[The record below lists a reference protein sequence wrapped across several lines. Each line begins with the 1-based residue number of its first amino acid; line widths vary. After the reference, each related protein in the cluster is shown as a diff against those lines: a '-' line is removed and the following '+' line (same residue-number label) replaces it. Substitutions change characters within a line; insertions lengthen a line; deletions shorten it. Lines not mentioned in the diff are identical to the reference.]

1 LVAPLIEGF
10 SSLLCFARALFMSHA
25 FPPPSEASGN
35 DPLKRMRVYQLAQD
49 LILECW
55 TDAERLKEDIATA
68 QIAGQLYSAVCSI
81 AANLAEGYSRS
92 SGRDRARIF
101 EYALGSARES
111 MTWYR
116 ASVPMLGEGT
126 ARARL
131 DSLEE
136 IRRMLMA
143 IIPRERGRLVRSS
156 KS

>member
-1 LVAPLIEGF
+1 
-10 SSLLCFARALFMSHA
+10 
-25 FPPPSEASGN
+25 
-35 DPLKRMRVYQLAQD
+35 MRVYQLAHS
-49 LILECW
+49 LIAESW
-55 TDAERLKEDIATA
+55 TDAERLKDDTATA

-116 ASVPMLGEGT
+116 AARPVLGDNS
-126 ARARL
+126 AQLRL
-131 DSLEE
+131 DTLEE

-143 IIPRERGRLVRSS
+143 IIPRERGRLLRSS
-156 KS
+156 RP

>member
-1 LVAPLIEGF
+1 MAH
-10 SSLLCFARALFMSHA
+10 S

-35 DPLKRMRVYQLAQD
+35 DPLKRMRAYQLARD
-49 LILECW
+49 LIADAW
-55 TDAERLKEDIATA
+55 TDAERLKGDTAMA
-68 QIAGQLYSAVCSI
+68 QIAGQLYSAVSSI

-116 ASVPMLGEGT
+116 AAMPVLGEDDT
-126 ARARL
+126 RTRM
-131 DSLEE
+131 DRLEE

-143 IIPRERGRLVRSS
+143 IIPRERGRVMSSS
-156 KS
+156 KP